1 MISHRLSNK
10 EGLRGDA
17 RISLGRGNRDDF
29 AGRLEAGEIGNRRDH
44 VGGRDLESISW
55 TRCKL
60 STIKTSWN
68 L

>member
-29 AGRLEAGEIGNRRDH
+29 AGRLEAGEIGNRRDQMR
-44 VGGRDLESISW
+44 GGRKKGEMTGNWEHLGG
-55 TRCKL
+55 
-60 STIKTSWN
+60 
-68 L
+68 